1 MKGCTLQ
8 KCWDTCLEKSRYED
22 RNKANQMF
30 NSKSKEVK
38 RGQAIVPIKFFS
50 GGAYED
56 MEGSALV
63 RVYQGAFLPALRLS
77 VLGWYECYFW
87 YFDSLICYC
96 EK

>member
-1 MKGCTLQ
+1 M
-8 KCWDTCLEKSRYED
+8 EKSHYED

-56 MEGSALV
+56 MKGSALV
-63 RVYQGAFLPALRLS
+63 RVYQGFFSNSQIVNHGNTGCGIFKRG
-77 VLGWYECYFW
+77 V
-87 YFDSLICYC
+87 
-96 EK
+96 